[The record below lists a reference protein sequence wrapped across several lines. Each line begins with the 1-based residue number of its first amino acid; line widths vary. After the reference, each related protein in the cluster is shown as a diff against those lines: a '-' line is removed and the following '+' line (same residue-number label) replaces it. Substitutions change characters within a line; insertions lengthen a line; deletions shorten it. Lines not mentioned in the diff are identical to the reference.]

1 MNEKILN
8 YWIMYHEIHRFKRLG
23 FSSRRIAQ
31 HFELDSRTVRKYL
44 NMTEAQYEAFL
55 MKNQNRNKTLNPYED
70 FGSSLFAENGTYLLA
85 GNNVYD
91 FLGLVTN

>member
-70 FGSSLFAENGTYLLA
+70 FVKAKLNSFPDTSTA
-85 GNNVYD
+85 
-91 FLGLVTN
+91 